1 MHVNELA
8 YMQNSLYVISDKVV
22 VRSTYLCEGRANKEV
37 VRPAR
42 YRSHG
47 MKHFLRRWYTTQ
59 FFVNILTKVC

>member
-47 MKHFLRRWYTTQ
+47 IKHFLRR
-59 FFVNILTKVC
+59 

>member
-8 YMQNSLYVISDKVV
+8 LLQNFLYVISDKVV

-47 MKHFLRRWYTTQ
+47 MKHFLRRWYTRQ
-59 FFVNILTKVC
+59 VFLNIERKVC